1 MDYIE
6 EVPDHQEN
14 PGRAG
19 EETSQI
25 SLRII
30 DSDLSP
36 ASTPPP
42 LKRETTVRKRKIV
55 NKLNLCNFNKET
67 IRLTFKHSKDQRL
80 INFDVFPQ
88 ICFGNN
94 LVCLWQKTP
103 DTRQLEDRYE
113 FRYAVLTEEQAV
125 ITIHCDVRA
134 FSKKGICLVLPE
146 KSRQASSRKARRYHC
161 EALSVQVVQNGIV
174 FPGWLLDFSAHAIR
188 VEIPPKESQ
197 AYQWLNTDNKINLLV
212 VNENTTLFSGEC
224 SILKKEHLT
233 GKKHLVLKPS
243 AENIQRFR
251 PKQYRSKR
259 MLLSPKPDI
268 RFSHPFTGKVVTLKA
283 LDISGSGLSVEDN
296 EENSVLIPGIIIPE
310 LIINMANTF
319 RFRCK
324 AQTVYRRLY
333 RQENGSSLVQC
344 GIAFLDMP
352 CDDHMRLLS
361 LLHQAEN
368 KNLYICNNV
377 DLDQL
382 WQFFFE
388 AGFIYPRKYKFI
400 KDNREKI
407 RKTYE
412 TLYTANSNISR
423 HFTWQQ
429 EGAVQGHLSMLRFY
443 EKTWLIHHLAA
454 LPSNRLRVGVEILN
468 QIGSFTYDS
477 HRLLSSHMDYL
488 ICYFRPEN
496 RFPRYFFG
504 GVCKNINNPKACS
517 IDSFAYT
524 HYRNRKKP
532 GASPPEGWDLGG
544 TTHADLTELCSFYE
558 QVSGGLMIDALDL
571 QPDEEMA
578 RRHSLP
584 NQYRKLNLKRQR
596 KLYSLKQNKI
606 LKAVFMANIS
616 NFALN
621 LSDLTSSVSIF
632 VLDPEQLTPAILFSA
647 VSLMAEEY
655 EQKTLPILV
664 FPLAYAESHS
674 LSYERVYNLW
684 SLNME
689 HTDAYFTYFNK
700 LIKREKKSRRT
711 GWGASEN
718 PR

>member
-6 EVPDHQEN
+6 ELPGDVEN
-14 PGRAG
+14 LGPAG
-19 EETSQI
+19 EETSQV

-36 ASTPPP
+36 SSPPP
-42 LKRETTVRKRKIV
+42 PRKQEKTIRKKHIV
-55 NKLNLCNFNKET
+55 NKLNLSNFTRDT
-67 IRLTFKHSKDQRL
+67 IRLTFQHSRDQRL
-80 INFDVFPQ
+80 ISFDVFPQ
-88 ICFGNN
+88 ICFGKN
-94 LVCLWQKTP
+94 LICLWQKPP
-103 DTRQLEDRYE
+103 DTRQLEERYE
-113 FRYAVLTEEQAV
+113 FRHAVITEEHAV
-125 ITIHCDVRA
+125 ITIPCAVRA
-134 FSKKGICLVLPE
+134 LSQKGICLVLPE
-146 KSRQASSRKARRYHC
+146 KSRQTSMRKARRYHC
-161 EALSVQVVQNGIV
+161 EALNVQVVQNGIV
-174 FPGWLLDFSAHAIR
+174 FPGWLVDFSAHAIR
-188 VEIPPKESQ
+188 VEIPPRESQ
-197 AYQWLNTDNKINLLV
+197 AYQWLNLDNKVNLLV

-224 SILKKEHLT
+224 SILKKEPQA
-233 GKKHLVLKPS
+233 GRKQLVLRPS
-243 AENIQRFR
+243 ADNIQRFR

-259 MLLSPKPDI
+259 LLLSPKPDI
-268 RFSHPFTGKVVTLKA
+268 RFSHPFTGKIVTLKA

-296 EENSVLIPGIIIPE
+296 EENSVLIPGMIIPE
-310 LIINMANTF
+310 LIITLANTF
-319 RFRCK
+319 RFGCK

-333 RQENGSSLVQC
+333 REENGNSRVQC

-407 RKTYE
+407 RETYE
-412 TLYTANSNISR
+412 TLYTSNSNISR

-443 EKTWLIHHLAA
+443 ENTWLIHHLAA

-468 QIGSFTYDS
+468 QIGAFTYDS

-504 GVCKNINNPKACS
+504 GVCKNINNAKACS
-517 IDSFAYT
+517 IDSFAYA
-524 HYRNRKKP
+524 HYRNRKNP
-532 GASPPEGWDLGG
+532 AAPLPEGWDLSGA
-544 TTHADLTELCSFYE
+544 TREDLTELCHFYE

-578 RRHSLP
+578 QRHNLP
-584 NQYRKLNLKRQR
+584 NQYRKLHLKRQR
-596 KLYSLKQNKI
+596 RLYSLKQHNT
-606 LKAVFMANIS
+606 LQAV
-616 NFALN
+616 
-621 LSDLTSSVSIF
+621 
-632 VLDPEQLTPAILFSA
+632 
-647 VSLMAEEY
+647 
-655 EQKTLPILV
+655 
-664 FPLAYAESHS
+664 
-674 LSYERVYNLW
+674 
-684 SLNME
+684 
-689 HTDAYFTYFNK
+689 
-700 LIKREKKSRRT
+700 
-711 GWGASEN
+711 
-718 PR
+718 